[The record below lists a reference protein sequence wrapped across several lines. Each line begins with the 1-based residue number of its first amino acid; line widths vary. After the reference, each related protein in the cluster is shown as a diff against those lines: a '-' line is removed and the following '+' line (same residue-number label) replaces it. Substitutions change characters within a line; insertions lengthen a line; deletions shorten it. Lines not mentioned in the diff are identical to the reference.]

1 MKTVVI
7 LGATG
12 SIGEQALEIVS
23 ASDELAVVGLGAQG
37 SWERVVEQARY
48 HGVPAV
54 ALADPAAASAA
65 AEAWKGRVLAGDEG
79 IRELGAES
87 GADLVLNGIVGA
99 AGLGPTIAAL
109 AAGVAAAPSQQKS
122 PPVG

>member
-1 MKTVVI
+1 MKTMVI

-23 ASDELAVVGLGAQG
+23 ASDELAVVGLAAQG

-48 HGVPAV
+48 YGVPAV

-87 GADLVLNGIVGA
+87 GADLVLNGVVGA

-109 AAGVAAAPSQQKS
+109 AAGLRPALPHKERLLV
-122 PPVG
+122 